1 MPSPPSHSG
10 DHKSRL
16 FAWILDVQ
24 RSAAQ
29 ARRPKPFML
38 LLPAWTSKWLPWRTF
53 LWALARLRKGSLEV
67 APLIGRVAI
76 PPLPPHPV
84 CPPFLKHLLLQI
96 SMDDAAARVK
106 KLANL
111 RDNQLEVA
119 VPAS

>member
-1 MPSPPSHSG
+1 MPSPPPHSG

-76 PPLPPHPV
+76 PPLPPVSLAHLSSNICCFRFPWTM
-84 CPPFLKHLLLQI
+84 LLL
-96 SMDDAAARVK
+96 V
-106 KLANL
+106 
-111 RDNQLEVA
+111 
-119 VPAS
+119 